1 MFLLELFSGTKSV
14 SNTAETLGFRCV
26 SLDIARKY
34 KPTLVMDI
42 LDFDCETFK
51 AAFGVP
57 DFIWGSPDCR
67 HYSKVRNSMPHIPR
81 DIEGSN
87 KLVLKLLQ
95 IIKFFYNHNNHLVF
109 FIENPQTGLLKKQDF
124 MSSIPYEVVSYCKYG
139 FKTKKSTM
147 IWSNVRLELLRCN
160 AKEGL
165 CEYKK
170 KHNKHEE
177 GIGHC
182 KGERQMNRKTR
193 LTLPSLLIE
202 SILKQAMKA
211 QKQGTLL
218 EVNMEH
224 I

>member
-1 MFLLELFSGTKSV
+1 MGNIGVHVFDVTKIGFEVALWLFCTQGCNLLLH
-14 SNTAETLGFRCV
+14 R
-26 SLDIARKY
+26 
-34 KPTLVMDI
+34 
-42 LDFDCETFK
+42 
-51 AAFGVP
+51 
-57 DFIWGSPDCR
+57 
-67 HYSKVRNSMPHIPR
+67 
-81 DIEGSN
+81 
-87 KLVLKLLQ
+87 
-95 IIKFFYNHNNHLVF
+95 
-109 FIENPQTGLLKKQDF
+109 
-124 MSSIPYEVVSYCKYG
+124 
-139 FKTKKSTM
+139 M

-202 SILKQAMKA
+202 SILKQAIKA
-211 QKQGTLL
+211 QKQGKLL